1 MHTWPAIVFGWP
13 SLIVGSILV
22 VVGVALR
29 RAAITAAGALIAV
42 GFLAYLAMNPS
53 PTRLFGLL
61 TLAGNALAV
70 LAVWRQKTVLA
81 WLSLLPLASV
91 WAGLVYIS
99 ATS

>member
-1 MHTWPAIVFGWP
+1 MHIWPAIVFGWP

-42 GFLAYLAMNPS
+42 GFLAYLAMNPY

-61 TLAGNALAV
+61 ALTANAAAA
-70 LAVWRQKTVLA
+70 LAVWRRRTVLA
-81 WLSLLPLASV
+81 WLSLIPLLSI
-91 WAGLVYIS
+91 WIGLVYFS